1 MRCRGSVPAAT
12 TRTPSFLHSTAVV
25 EQCHC
30 SSRWFRASLRVLTV
44 LSLSQVPKP
53 LAFGRP
59 LYAKNLTVLIDLQQS
74 VRVTTVC
81 IGTSDL
87 PETERT
93 KVRHEHNL

>member
-1 MRCRGSVPAAT
+1 M
-12 TRTPSFLHSTAVV
+12 F
-25 EQCHC
+25 
-30 SSRWFRASLRVLTV
+30 LTV